1 MIPSLPFKDSL
12 KNSLK
17 NSLKIPSLKNPLTN
31 ATTSDKPDKPVKP
44 KKPMSSFMTGI
55 IFAFIFVGI
64 IVTLFTVYTLNSPD
78 ALNFISKIQ
87 PGDVLFIGFM
97 IIVGFI
103 GLSIVLGI
111 LCYLL
116 FDILGSTMFFLL
128 LHICLLLVCS
138 PYFLIVLIWGTYKFL
153 TTESLSSG
161 SSSSSNDSN
170 NILELGDITLS
181 EKKSFFGKFN
191 LFGKKTE
198 EEKKKAAEEKAAKEK
213 AVKEKAAEEKAA
225 KEKAAKEKAA
235 EAEKKKKAAEG
246 KGNSWFSSKSLSKK
260 EEPKKEPN
268 NRNLFNIFGGGDEP
282 SSLQKFMNIL
292 EQADRLGLWKLLL
305 FIYVIQNW
313 LLESTPSKIYNKLMH
328 RS

>member
-1 MIPSLPFKDSL
+1 MV
-12 KNSLK
+12 NSV
-17 NSLKIPSLKNPLTN
+17 
-31 ATTSDKPDKPVKP
+31 KPVKPVKP
-44 KKPMSSFMTGI
+44 KKPMSSFLTGI

-64 IVTLFTVYTLNSPD
+64 IVTLFTVYTLNNPD
-78 ALNFISKIQ
+78 ALNFISNIKPDSVI
-87 PGDVLFIGFM
+87 FIGFM

-128 LHICLLLVCS
+128 LHICLLLICS

-153 TTESLSSG
+153 TKKSLSSG
-161 SSSSSNDSN
+161 SSSSSINV
-170 NILELGDITLS
+170 EDITLS
-181 EKKSFFGKFN
+181 EKKSYFGNFN

-198 EEKKKAAEEKAAKEK
+198 EEKKKAVEEEKAAKKRIAEEKAAEK
-213 AVKEKAAEEKAA
+213 RI
-225 KEKAAKEKAA
+225 A
-235 EAEKKKKAAEG
+235 EAEKKKKAEG
-246 KGNSWFSSKSLSKK
+246 KGNSLFSSKSVSKK
-260 EEPKKEPN
+260 EPHN
-268 NRNLFNIFGGGDEP
+268 GVSYVSSNIYNTLGGGDGGDEP

-292 EQADRLGLWKLLL
+292 EKADRLGLWKLLL
-305 FIYVIQNW
+305 FIYDIQSW